1 MAFLG
6 NLIWFIFG
14 GFLVGL
20 LYLLGSIILFPLLP
34 FLLPLVGYSFW
45 PFGRQPVSKS
55 AIDAYKKA
63 NNMETEE
70 DRFAKAGKIVKIL
83 ANTLWFVFGLL
94 LAIIHIVA
102 GILNLCL
109 VVTVVLAP
117 LGIANG
123 LAHFKMVRVAL
134 FPFGVKLIS
143 TELAKDILKEKA
155 KSKL

>member
-14 GFLVGL
+14 GWAVGMM
-20 LYLLGSIILFPLLP
+20 YLIGAIFLFPLLP

-55 AIDAYKKA
+55 AINAYKAA
-63 NNMETEE
+63 NNMEIDE
-70 DRFAKAGKIVKIL
+70 DGFAKASKIVKIL
-83 ANTLWFVFGLL
+83 ANSIWFVFGLI
-94 LAIIHIVA
+94 LAIIHIIS

-109 VVTVVLAP
+109 VITIVFAP

-134 FPFGVKLIS
+134 FPFGVKLVS
-143 TELAKDILKEKA
+143 TDLAKEMLKEKA